1 MNILL
6 NPVVISVLFLTVLA
20 LLKVNILIAIL
31 LAALVAGL
39 VGGLPVHTAMST
51 LIGGMGGN
59 SSMALAYILL
69 GAMAAAIGNSG
80 LVNKLV
86 VILQKNL
93 SSKKTVFVFVIA
105 FVSIFSQNLL
115 PVHIAFIPILI
126 PPLLSLMNKM
136 QVDRRAV
143 ASALTFGVKWPY
155 IVIPFGFGAQ
165 FHEVLAN
172 AMTDNGWAINQ
183 PEIWPNMVIP
193 SLGMIVGLFIA
204 VLVTYRKP
212 RQYDDAITHERVPAN
227 FDAESSS
234 FTKEEKSALFG
245 ALVAVAVQVLF
256 ERNGW
261 SGGLPTAALA
271 ALIAMLITGAIKFDK
286 FDDVMEQGIGTMGFI
301 AFVMLVAAGYGEVL
315 RATGA
320 VDALVQATA
329 SILGDSQI
337 IAAVVMLLIGLLVT
351 MGIGS
356 SFSTIP
362 IIATLYVPLC
372 MELGFSVGATVA
384 LLGTAGA
391 LGDAGSPA
399 SDSTLGPTSG
409 LNADGQHDHIWDSVV
424 PSFIHYNIPLI
435 IFGTIAAMVL

>member
-6 NPVVISVLFLTVLA
+6 NPVVVSVLFLTVLA
-20 LLKVNILIAIL
+20 LAKVNILIAII

-39 VGGLPVHTAMST
+39 SGGMPIHESMAT
-51 LIGGMGGN
+51 LISGMGGN

-80 LVNKLV
+80 LINKLV
-86 VILQKNL
+86 VILQNNL
-93 SSKKTVFVFVIA
+93 STKKTLFVFVIA
-105 FVSIFSQNLL
+105 FVSTFSQHLL

-136 QVDRRAV
+136 QLDRRAV

-165 FHEVLAN
+165 FHDVLATQI
-172 AMTDNGWAINQ
+172 TDNGWAINQ
-183 PEIWPNMVIP
+183 TEIWPNMVIP
-193 SLGMIVGLFIA
+193 SLGMVVGLIIA
-204 VLVTYRKP
+204 VVFTYRKP
-212 RQYDDAITHERVPAN
+212 RIYDDALTQARVSASIE
-227 FDAESSS
+227 DTGGG
-234 FTKEEKSALFG
+234 FTKEQKSALLG
-245 ALVAVAVQVLF
+245 AIVAVLVQILF
-256 ERNGW
+256 ERMGW

-271 ALIAMLITGAIKFDK
+271 ALITMVLTGAIKFSE
-286 FDDVMEQGIGTMGFI
+286 FDDVINQGVGTMGFI
-301 AFVMLVAAGYGEVL
+301 AFVMLVAAGYGDVL

-320 VDALVQATA
+320 VDALVEA
-329 SILGDSQI
+329 SVAILGDSQL
-337 IAAVVMLLIGLLVT
+337 IAAVVMLLIGLLIT

-372 MELGFSVGATVA
+372 MEMGFSLGATVA
-384 LLGTAGA
+384 LVGTAGA

-399 SDSTLGPTSG
+399 SDSTLGPTAG
-409 LNADGQHDHIWDSVV
+409 LNADGQHDHIWGSVV